1 MARILD
7 GKAVEADLLKRIAEQ
22 VAGQAR
28 KPRVAILLV
37 GDDAGSRKYAQLK
50 VDRSRKA
57 GMEAELTVLPAGT
70 SQAAVLQ
77 HLDTLGRDDHIHA
90 IFVEF
95 PLPAQLDAMAVA
107 NAIPPHKD
115 VEGVSLSSVGRLVM
129 GRPGFVPTTAAA
141 CMKLL
146 DAYEVPIAGR
156 HAVVVGRSHV
166 VGRPLAMLLLAR
178 DATVTLCHSAT
189 RDLASHTRQADILIA
204 AAGRTAL
211 ITADMVKAGAVV
223 IDVGMNY
230 TPQGLRGDVDFGPVA
245 ERASWITPVPGGVG
259 PVTTALILQNVA
271 EAAFTSSPA
280 PAAPR

>member
-1 MARILD
+1 MARTLD
-7 GKAVEADLLKRIAEQ
+7 GKSVEADLLRQITQQ
-22 VAGQAR
+22 VSAMERQ
-28 KPRVAILLV
+28 PTVAILLV
-37 GDDAGSRKYAQLK
+37 GDDPSSRKYAQLK

-57 GMEAELTVLPAGT
+57 GMEAELTVLPAST
-70 SQAAVLQ
+70 TQDEVLA
-77 HLDTLGRDDHIHA
+77 HLGSLGRDDRIHA

-95 PLPAQLDAMAVA
+95 PLPPHLDAMTVA

-115 VEGVSLSSVGRLVM
+115 VEGVSLSNAGRLTM

-141 CMKLL
+141 CIKLL
-146 DAYEVPIAGR
+146 DAYELPIAGQ

-178 DATVTLCHSAT
+178 DATVTVCHSAT
-189 RDLASHTRQADILIA
+189 RDLASYTRQADILVA
-204 AAGRTAL
+204 AAGRAAL
-211 ITADMVKAGAVV
+211 ITADKVKPGAGV

-230 TPQGLRGDVDFGPVA
+230 TPQGLKGDIDFAPVA

-259 PVTTALILQNVA
+259 PVTTGLILQNVA
-271 EAAFTSSPA
+271 EAALRGSPA